1 LIREKDESCPFQP
14 KFVWALMM
22 VSSDPLLLFL
32 VCLVHETPDNQSRNA
47 RPDPIWYV
55 THPDNDIVQ
64 AVIVL

>member
-1 LIREKDESCPFQP
+1 
-14 KFVWALMM
+14 MM